1 MPGLHEWTLTVLFQE
16 KSSEALTIRSFSRAV
31 TPSSSFFVL
40 LNDSSFLQISSL
52 RVSRFI
58 KIQILRNLLLS
69 FSTWHAF
76 SLFYLIFNYF
86 LAFIDFQQAWTNFM
100 MSNNGIH
107 WTHAKEI
114 KELVEPLHKIIFQ
127 NSSLLQ
133 VFTQSLTFIFK
144 ILFSNFRIFK
154 KKILK
159 FVWFS
164 SLLELEFKI
173 LYDLLFFLKK
183 KSFMHAIFFFKS
195 NLDFV
200 EPLGVFAAICHSNE
214 CLAFGILF

>member
-16 KSSEALTIRSFSRAV
+16 KSSKALTIRSFSRAV

-100 MSNNGIH
+100 ISNNGIH
-107 WTHAKEI
+107 WIHAKEI

-154 KKILK
+154 KKFWNLYDFPHFLNLNLK
-159 FVWFS
+159 FYMIS
-164 SLLELEFKI
+164 
-173 LYDLLFFLKK
+173 YFF
-183 KSFMHAIFFFKS
+183 
-195 NLDFV
+195 
-200 EPLGVFAAICHSNE
+200 
-214 CLAFGILF
+214 